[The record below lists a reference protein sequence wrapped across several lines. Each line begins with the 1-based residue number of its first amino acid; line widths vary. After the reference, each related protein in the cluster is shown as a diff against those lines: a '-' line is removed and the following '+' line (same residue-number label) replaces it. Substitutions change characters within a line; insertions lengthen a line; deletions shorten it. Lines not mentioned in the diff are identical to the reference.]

1 MQILKIIAL
10 LIEYPD
16 ETLWENREE
25 ALSLVEQDA
34 PMLLPFARQHLGA
47 VLLDKQAEWC
57 EVFERGHAVVV
68 LPYDARQDKVV
79 LIEQVRFPALATTKS
94 PWLLELV
101 AGMIAPEETPMDVA
115 HRELMEE
122 TGLVA
127 KQMHCVNSYLASPGG
142 STERFYFYWA
152 DVDSN
157 DARGLHGL
165 AEEHED
171 IRLHV
176 PQSIFRNQEAS
187 PMLYFNVITRIA
199 DCVTLSAKAE
209 SAAAFAFKPSKTC

>member
-1 MQILKIIAL
+1 MKPPVFSQTDIEILGKKSL
-10 LIEYPD
+10 YQGFFSMDEY
-16 ETLWENREE
+16 TFKHKL
-25 ALSLVEQDA
+25 
-34 PMLLPFARQHLGA
+34 FAGGWSKPVTR
-47 VLLDKQAEWC
+47 

-68 LPYDARQDKVV
+68 LPYDAKQDKVV
-79 LIEQVRFPALATTKS
+79 LIEQVRFPALATAKS

-101 AGMIAPEETPMDVA
+101 AGMIAPAEMPLDVA

-122 TGLVA
+122 TGLMA
-127 KQMHCVNSYLASPGG
+127 KQIHSVNSYLASPGG

-157 DARGLHGL
+157 NARGLHGL

-176 PQSIFRNQEAS
+176 MSREQAYERVVAGEIDNAS
-187 PMLYFNVITRIA
+187 TVIGLQWLQLNYQQL
-199 DCVTLSAKAE
+199 V
-209 SAAAFAFKPSKTC
+209 

>member
-1 MQILKIIAL
+1 MD
-10 LIEYPD
+10 EY
-16 ETLWENREE
+16 TFKHKL
-25 ALSLVEQDA
+25 
-34 PMLLPFARQHLGA
+34 FAGGWSKPVTR
-47 VLLDKQAEWC
+47 

-68 LPYDARQDKVV
+68 LPYDAKQDKVV
-79 LIEQVRFPALATTKS
+79 LIEQVRFPALATAKS

-101 AGMIAPEETPMDVA
+101 AGMIAPAETPLDVA

-122 TGLVA
+122 TGLMA
-127 KQMHCVNSYLASPGG
+127 KQIHSVNSYLASPGG

-176 PQSIFRNQEAS
+176 MSREQAYERVVAGEIDNAS
-187 PMLYFNVITRIA
+187 TVIGLQWLQLNYQQL
-199 DCVTLSAKAE
+199 V
-209 SAAAFAFKPSKTC
+209 